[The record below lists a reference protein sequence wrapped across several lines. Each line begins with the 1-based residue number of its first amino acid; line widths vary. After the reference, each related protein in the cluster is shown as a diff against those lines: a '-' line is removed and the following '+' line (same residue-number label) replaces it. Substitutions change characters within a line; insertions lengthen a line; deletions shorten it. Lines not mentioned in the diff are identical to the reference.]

1 MVWDDEVF
9 KGINMNE
16 VITFGCR
23 LNIYESEVI
32 KQQLNIANAE
42 DVIVIN
48 SCAVTKEAER
58 QVKQTIRKLS
68 RKHTNKKIIVTG
80 CAAQLHPEDFA
91 SMPEVY
97 RVIGNEQKFIG
108 EHYRTDQEIT
118 PKIIVNDIMSL
129 TETASHM
136 VQSFEGKARA
146 FIQIQN
152 GCNHR
157 CTFCIIPYAR
167 GNSRSVPI
175 GVITSQVKL
184 LIEAGYQE
192 IVFTGVDLTDYGKDL
207 PGSPSLAQMIRRV
220 LNLVPELSRLRLSSI
235 DVAEIDQELFELI
248 TGEER
253 LMPHIHISAQAG
265 DDMILKRMK
274 RRHRRADLISFCKN
288 VRARRPNVAF
298 GADLIAGF
306 PTETEEM
313 FTNTLNFISEAGLQY
328 LHVFPYSERDGTP
341 AARMPQVDLPVR
353 KERAAKLRDAGAKE
367 LSSFLKKQLN
377 SFVKVIAEK
386 EHLGRTENFSVVEF
400 TEEVIPGNVINS
412 HIIAYTNDKLIAE
425 VVA

>member
-1 MVWDDEVF
+1 
-9 KGINMNE
+9 MNE

-32 KQQLNIANAE
+32 KQQLNIAQAE
-42 DVIVIN
+42 DIIVIN

-68 RKHTNKKIIVTG
+68 RQHINKKIIVTG

-97 RVIGNEQKFIG
+97 RVIGNDQKFIG
-108 EHYRTDQEIT
+108 EHYKTDEET
-118 PKIIVNDIMSL
+118 RPKIIVNDIMSL
-129 TETASHM
+129 TETASHL

-175 GVITSQVKL
+175 GVIANQVRF

-207 PGSPSLAQMIRRV
+207 PGAPTLAQMIRRI

-235 DVAEIDQELFELI
+235 DVAEIDLELFNLI
-248 TGEER
+248 TSEER

-274 RRHRRADLISFCKN
+274 RRHNREDVISFCHK
-288 VRARRPNVAF
+288 VREKRPNVAF

-313 FTNTLNFISEAGLQY
+313 FINTLNFISEAGLQY
-328 LHVFPYSERDGTP
+328 LHVFPYSEREGTP
-341 AARMPQVDLPVR
+341 AARMPQVDLGLR
-353 KERAAKLRDAGAKE
+353 KKRAAELRDAGAKE
-367 LSSFLKKQLN
+367 LSKFLQGELN
-377 SFVKVIAEK
+377 KVVKVVAEK
-386 EHLGRTENFSVVEF
+386 EKIGRAENFSIVEF
-400 TEEVIPGNVINS
+400 TEEVIPGNIINS
-412 HIIAYTNDKLIAE
+412 RIIAYTNEKLIAE
-425 VVA
+425 IVV

>member
-1 MVWDDEVF
+1 
-9 KGINMNE
+9 MNE

-32 KQQLNIANAE
+32 KQQLNMSKAE

-68 RKHTNKKIIVTG
+68 RKHVKKKIIVTG

-97 RVIGNEQKFIG
+97 KVIGNDQKFIG
-108 EHYRTDQEIT
+108 DHYKTDQDTE
-118 PKIIVNDIMSL
+118 PKVIVNDIMSL

-136 VQSFEGKARA
+136 VQSFGGKARA

-157 CTFCIIPYAR
+157 CTFCIIPYVR

-175 GVITSQVKL
+175 GVISKQVKIL
-184 LIEAGYQE
+184 MEAGYQE

-207 PGSPSLAQMIRRV
+207 PGSPTLAQMIRRV

-235 DVAEIDQELFELI
+235 DVAEIDQELFDLI
-248 TGEER
+248 TSEER
-253 LMPHIHISAQAG
+253 LMPHIHISVQAG

-274 RRHRRADLISFCKN
+274 RRHRCADVISFCKA
-288 VRARRPNVAF
+288 VRNKRPNVAF

-313 FTNTLNFISEAGLQY
+313 FMNTFNFISEAGLQY

-341 AARMPQVDLPVR
+341 AARMPQVDLLVR

-367 LSSFLKKQLN
+367 LSIFLKGQVN
-377 SFVKVIAEK
+377 NFAKVVAEK
-386 EHLGRTENFSVVEF
+386 EKLGRAENFSMVEF
-400 TEEVIPGNVINS
+400 TEKVMPGNIINS
-412 HIIAYTNDKLIAE
+412 RIIAYTNDKLIAE